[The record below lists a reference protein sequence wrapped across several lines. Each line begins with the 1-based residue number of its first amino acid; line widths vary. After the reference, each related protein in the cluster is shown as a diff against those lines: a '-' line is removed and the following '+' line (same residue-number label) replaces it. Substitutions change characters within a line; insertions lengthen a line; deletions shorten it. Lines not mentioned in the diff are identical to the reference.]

1 MQKIY
6 VSTEEKL
13 SHVFYCD
20 PSASWQKGAIE
31 KNHEFIRYILPKG
44 CSFDELTQEK
54 TNWIMNHID
63 INKNL
68 QNSLEEHFGDDL
80 NIYTEQDLYEKSR
93 KVIQTYK
100 ENYLQY
106 NKYKRYYS
114 ED

>member
-1 MQKIY
+1 MNY
-6 VSTEEKL
+6 
-13 SHVFYCD
+13 
-20 PSASWQKGAIE
+20 
-31 KNHEFIRYILPKG
+31 KNFFKWLEITY
-44 CSFDELTQEK
+44 D
-54 TNWIMNHID
+54 ID

-80 NIYTEQDLYEKSR
+80 NIYTEQDLYEQSR

-114 ED
+114 EDQKLIKRIQ